1 PRDIVWQSLAPAP
14 RLVLR
19 QGATRLLAWDAGNHA
34 LRIASGAVKTIEVP
48 TLPVPVAL
56 TGPWDLTF
64 QAPVGAPPKTTFAG
78 LFSWPEHPDAAIRY
92 FSGTATYRK
101 SFDLPASSIH
111 DPRSSILLDLGR
123 VEVIA
128 EVMLN
133 GKDLGVLWKAPFQVD
148 ITAAARPGAND
159 LEVRI
164 TNLWP
169 NRLIGDEQF
178 PDDVAWD
185 GARIS
190 AWPEWMVKGTP
201 RPVQERVTFTTWKHY
216 QKESSLLPSGLL
228 GPVTVRTGRWLDV
241 K

>member
-48 TLPVPVAL
+48 ALPVPVAL

-111 DPRSSILLDLGR
+111 DLQSSSTSDGWRSS
-123 VEVIA
+123 
-128 EVMLN
+128 
-133 GKDLGVLWKAPFQVD
+133 
-148 ITAAARPGAND
+148 
-159 LEVRI
+159 
-164 TNLWP
+164 
-169 NRLIGDEQF
+169 
-178 PDDVAWD
+178 
-185 GARIS
+185 
-190 AWPEWMVKGTP
+190 P
-201 RPVQERVTFTTWKHY
+201 R
-216 QKESSLLPSGLL
+216 
-228 GPVTVRTGRWLDV
+228 
-241 K
+241 